1 MGSFDLWAWQFLW
14 LVGVWV
20 GVCWAKDQL
29 PLTRFAKRITV
40 PALFVVAALL
50 ALRYTIGQG
59 FELGSYEIDFDKW
72 HLGVVRLINFSAVGV
87 LLIRARSYLKPL
99 SITPLVLLGQSSL
112 QVFCTHLIFCFA
124 GLTLLGNAL
133 ILSGWKQVGLLTST
147 LFGMLLTAILLRKG
161 ELRAQV
167 KNTAGAQNQPAV
179 EGLCESLPSACR
191 ESAAT
196 SSRLPEKVPR
206 PQLSS

>member
-1 MGSFDLWAWQFLW
+1 
-14 LVGVWV
+14 
-20 GVCWAKDQL
+20 L
-29 PLTRFAKRITV
+29 PLTRFVKRFTV

-133 ILSGWKQVGLLTST
+133 ILSGWKQFGLLTTT
-147 LFGMLLTAILLRKG
+147 LFAMLLTAKLLHKG

-179 EGLCESLPSACR
+179 ESVCESLLSACR
-191 ESAAT
+191 ESATT
-196 SSRLPEKVPR
+196 SSRLPEKAPR